1 MTRRDKV
8 TRDGRTVGSATARKP
23 GQEGSSDASAS
34 EGDGGVEGK
43 QELIF
48 SAIKWPVRLV
58 DTVRPVITD
67 IWPDIKLLHRLPVH
81 LQPFGRP
88 PVHAQRNRVII
99 GGCAGER
106 ITCEAESGVVGSG
119 YHPERGK
126 NTKAVPVAKPLAANT
141 DGEVIQQVI
150 IQMRINAIPLSIF
163 LLPIQQNPRGIPVGV
178 V

>member
-1 MTRRDKV
+1 MTNGTLAPPLPARRGRKV
-8 TRDGRTVGSATARKP
+8 TN
-23 GQEGSSDASAS
+23 ASVS
-34 EGDGGVEGK
+34 EGDCGVEGK

-48 SAIKWPVRLV
+48 SAIKWPVCLI

-67 IWPDIKLLHRLPVH
+67 IWPDVKLLHRLPVH

-99 GGCAGER
+99 SGCVGKR
-106 ITCEAESGVVGSG
+106 ITRKAKSGVVGSG

-126 NTKAVPVAKPLAANT
+126 NTKAIPIAKPFTPNA

-150 IQMRINAIPLSIF
+150 IQMRINAIPLGIF
-163 LLPIQQNPRGIPVGV
+163 VFPIQQNPGGIPMGV